1 MDYEVLDNITSADI
15 AVAVTGDNINEL
27 FMKGG
32 IALVS
37 EMTDYP
43 GKIIE
48 KVRRSGSLSHPEL
61 ELLFFQFLNEILFY
75 KDAEGVI
82 LKPINVGIELSGG
95 EYTCTYI
102 FSGELI
108 NESLCGFRVDIK
120 GVSLHH
126 LRIEKRDGIFRG
138 VAVFDA

>member
-1 MDYEVLDNITSADI
+1 MDYEILDNITSADI
-15 AVAVTGDNINEL
+15 AVAVTGENLNEL

-32 IALVS
+32 MALVS
-37 EMTDYP
+37 EMTDDP

-48 KVRRSGSLSHPEL
+48 KEIRSGTLRHEEL
-61 ELLFFQFLNEILFY
+61 DLLFFGFLNEILFY

-82 LKPINVGIELSGG
+82 LKPINVEIESSGG

-102 FSGELI
+102 FAGELI

-126 LRIEKRDGIFRG
+126 LKIEENGGFFKG

>member
-1 MDYEVLDNITSADI
+1 MDYEILENITSADI
-15 AVAVTGDNINEL
+15 AVAVTGENLNEL

-32 IALVS
+32 MALVS
-37 EMTDYP
+37 EMTDDP

-48 KVRRSGSLSHPEL
+48 KETRIGALSHHEL

-82 LKPINVGIELSGG
+82 LKPVNVKIESSGG

-102 FSGELI
+102 FAGEVI

-126 LRIEKRDGIFRG
+126 LKIEKWDGVFRG

>member
-1 MDYEVLDNITSADI
+1 MDYEIIDNITSADI
-15 AVAVTGDNINEL
+15 AVAVTGENLNEL

-37 EMTDYP
+37 EMTDDP
-43 GKIIE
+43 GKIME
-48 KVRRSGSLSHPEL
+48 KEIRSGSLSHHEL
-61 ELLFFQFLNEILFY
+61 DLLFFQFLNEILFY

-82 LKPINVGIELSGG
+82 LKPINVEIESEGG
-95 EYTCTYI
+95 VYI
-102 FSGELI
+102 CRYLFSGELI
-108 NESLCGFRVDIK
+108 NKSLCGFRVDIK

-126 LRIEKRDGIFRG
+126 LKIEKIVEGFKG